1 MLEKERRVKTL
12 IVALLILS
20 FIAGTAFGMMYT
32 LKHTEALKAQMEQL
46 VAKERRAVV
55 DQVEILSLQ
64 LRSFWDAEKRF
75 EDAICTSLKIEIPQP
90 PVEQKK
96 VRPTPT
102 PTPHP

>member
-1 MLEKERRVKTL
+1 MFEREKRVKTL
-12 IVALLILS
+12 VVALLVFS
-20 FIAGTAFGMMYT
+20 FAAGMAFGMMYT
-32 LKHTEALKAQMEQL
+32 LKHTEALKAQIEQI

-64 LRSFWDAEKRF
+64 LRSFREAEERF
-75 EDAICTSLKIEIPQP
+75 ENAICDRLEIEIPQP
-90 PVEQKK
+90 IEQKK